1 MFLCISYIYFFPS
14 FQIIFSLLLRARNKF
29 GLIFDEFL
37 YEYYSINYELTDDEF
52 HYVIIDL

>member
-1 MFLCISYIYFFPS
+1 MHIVYIYFFPS

-29 GLIFDEFL
+29 RLIFDEFL